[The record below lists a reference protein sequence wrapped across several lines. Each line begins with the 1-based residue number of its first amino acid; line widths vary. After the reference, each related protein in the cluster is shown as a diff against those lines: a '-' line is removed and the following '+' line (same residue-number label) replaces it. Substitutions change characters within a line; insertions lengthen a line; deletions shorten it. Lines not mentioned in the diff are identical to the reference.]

1 MLGCDSN
8 PSGPAAPI
16 NPAPGA
22 GAGAPTTTP
31 GVMPGGTVNNK
42 KVDSPSPTAPN
53 WSSLPLELSIPL
65 GPVVI
70 LATGPSWI

>member
-1 MLGCDSN
+1 MFPRRYRFALSLGLLFMLGCDSN

-53 WSSLPLELSIPL
+53 
-65 GPVVI
+65 
-70 LATGPSWI
+70 